1 MSFQIRTTLPESP
14 HAPNITLV
22 AIFDF
27 TQIFGFIL
35 LVIVLLS
42 AWLSKTVHRSRAWFN
57 FLFTWTLSCI
67 SYLVILGQQ
76 AGEEPPFSVCL
87 LQAMLVYAAPPL
99 TVTAGLCYL
108 IEMWLVV
115 TNTGPSSRK
124 EGTSHRDYR
133 AIIAAPYIVH
143 FIVCTEI
150 LILGL
155 THRDLVKRN
164 GTSTYC
170 HLETELP
177 AYITSGVT
185 ICGILIAMVFFIC
198 TIIYIRKHLA
208 ASRLVPG
215 QRVLNVQKMIIR
227 FGIFSI
233 LPVLGLLLS
242 VIQVTVMSSGI
253 SDGILNIATG
263 TLPAEAALVFGTQT
277 DIMRVWWFWRK
288 PITLQTSSD
297 PTLLKPESSTD
308 V

>member
-1 MSFQIRTTLPESP
+1 
-14 HAPNITLV
+14 
-22 AIFDF
+22 
-27 TQIFGFIL
+27 
-35 LVIVLLS
+35 
-42 AWLSKTVHRSRAWFN
+42 
-57 FLFTWTLSCI
+57 
-67 SYLVILGQQ
+67 
-76 AGEEPPFSVCL
+76 
-87 LQAMLVYAAPPL
+87 MLVYAAPPL

-164 GTSTYC
+164 
-170 HLETELP
+170 
-177 AYITSGVT
+177 V
-185 ICGILIAMVFFIC
+185 C